1 MSIRQTHKL
10 QQVQNT
16 LGWDPFC
23 ISGHSVIVDDLNPL
37 RYERRISK
45 MNEPLLT
52 SSLQSLILSKGDLS
66 RKPDF
71 HWTCQSEAKGSKPCN
86 AKHLQNTW
94 VKLSNKIFQSILP
107 RGFSDW
113 HMIDHKSFKSL
124 WKHTVKVA
132 APSNQKQP
140 LRGGIICH
148 VIAHYL

>member
-1 MSIRQTHKL
+1 MMSVVFFFFQAEDGIRDHCVTGVQTCAL
-10 QQVQNT
+10 PI
-16 LGWDPFC
+16 W
-23 ISGHSVIVDDLNPL
+23 
-37 RYERRISK
+37 ISK

-86 AKHLQNTW
+86 AKHVHNTW